1 MVDWNGLDG
10 ASDALT
16 AGQGFEHVGRS
27 PEIIRLEEDV
37 SLGIQSRLTPSALN
51 EDNASPSAPNANL
64 EAQGRQLKPVSF
76 VMGCCPIGR
85 RLVGLRVNKVFGSAQ
100 ASSSLPAWKSS
111 RSRVQQ
117 NKTKQTLKAQ
127 LHYRVPTSNPLTVPG
142 AWIRSTLD
150 IAPPRNSL
158 TCFHHRQPLLT
169 RHSVLYILYLYHKI
183 LRTVLCALL
192 RQGPPL

>member
-76 VMGCCPIGR
+76 VMGCCSIGR
-85 RLVGLRVNKVFGSAQ
+85 RLVGLRVNKSIRVCTSFKLAARMEEQ
-100 ASSSLPAWKSS
+100 PFASSTK
-111 RSRVQQ
+111 Q
-117 NKTKQTLKAQ
+117 NKTNA
-127 LHYRVPTSNPLTVPG
+127 
-142 AWIRSTLD
+142 
-150 IAPPRNSL
+150 
-158 TCFHHRQPLLT
+158 
-169 RHSVLYILYLYHKI
+169 
-183 LRTVLCALL
+183 
-192 RQGPPL
+192 QGPVTL